1 MAPTVAPTAVPTQSP
16 TAPKPTVAPS
26 FAPRRPTPLPTTA
39 PGQPSMVPTV
49 APTVAPGDNPVNLN
63 VDITLLGLTAESW
76 NINRAASETAFK
88 NSMLVQL
95 GVSNSGSLEIII
107 LSVTTIRASVRRG
120 LQDNPG
126 ALMVVKTQVT
136 GKVEGADD
144 TTISNSLVKN
154 LFDDNFT
161 RVLSASAPIFQGV
174 VVESILPPVPAS
186 PPADSNS
193 LKSGSNTVD
202 ILGGICAALLV
213 LAGAGYYYYKD
224 KEKKKKVKKS
234 DIELSDIYIQKA
246 PSGGVVVSNNDV
258 ESGNSN
264 PMHAQSTIK
273 PLETNGPANLPDAY
287 AL

>member
-1 MAPTVAPTAVPTQSP
+1 
-16 TAPKPTVAPS
+16 
-26 FAPRRPTPLPTTA
+26 
-39 PGQPSMVPTV
+39 MVPTV
-49 APTVAPGDNPVNLN
+49 APTVAPGDNPVSLN

-88 NSMLVQL
+88 KSMLAQM
-95 GVSNSGSLEIII
+95 GVPNSGSLEIII

-144 TTISNSLVKN
+144 TTISNSLVKS

-174 VVESILPPVPAS
+174 VVEKIMPPVPAS
-186 PPADSNS
+186 PPVDSNFS
-193 LKSGSNTVD
+193 KSGSNTGSVV
-202 ILGGICAALLV
+202 GGVCAALLV
-213 LAGAGYYYYKD
+213 LAGAGYYYYY
-224 KEKKKKVKKS
+224 KKKKMKMSKDCTIEV
-234 DIELSDIYIQKA
+234 ELSDVQKI
-246 PSGGVVVSNNDV
+246 PSGGVVVTNSDI
-258 ESGNSN
+258 ESGTSN
-264 PMHAQSTIK
+264 PVHAQSAPSAVVGETSNPVHAQSAPSAVVGETSNPVHAQSTIK
-273 PLETNGPANLPDAY
+273 PSLGPNGPANLPDAY